1 MPPSSYQTSFEF
13 LDMSSC
19 DETQKLKLKNTLE
32 MPLFSA
38 VTSMPPRE
46 RSNFVTRNSSVKP
59 QQYHLN
65 NFIKSQ
71 KPNYQSISTKRLNVL
86 EHHGSF
92 STRSF
97 STEANSFSSNY
108 DIPTNITDNRHYSN
122 TQDKINKWQTCNKKS
137 SIGKK
142 C

>member
-32 MPLFSA
+32 MPLFSP
-38 VTSMPPRE
+38 VTTMLH
-46 RSNFVTRNSSVKP
+46 RSNFVTRNSSMKP

-65 NFIKSQ
+65 NSIKSQ
-71 KPNYQSISTKRLNVL
+71 KPSYQSFSTKHSNVL
-86 EHHGSF
+86 EHH

-97 STEANSFSSNY
+97 SSEANSFSSNY
-108 DIPTNITDNRHYSN
+108 DISTNITDNRHYSN
-122 TQDKINKWQTCNKKS
+122 TQDKINKWQTQNKKS
-137 SIGKK
+137 TIGKK
-142 C
+142 F